1 MFVGKE
7 AKIGFRFVGI
17 EKVSWNWYFAQ
28 LIECCPNI
36 LFWMEWSHYRNLF
49 YFPSTLWPIQSG
61 VSFECLTVLIKKWQ
75 NMVKNKRSVGCAF
88 MKRLERN
95 GADMGK
101 TKTLASAIWCLYNIG
116 NWDHIFIIFWHTA
129 MRYYRIFR
137 DREIAGDYQGYCWN
151 IFLVELILTQVI
163 CILFYLKW

>member
-17 EKVSWNWYFAQ
+17 EKVSWNWFFAQ

-137 DREIAGDYQGYCWN
+137 DREIVGDT
-151 IFLVELILTQVI
+151 VEIY
-163 CILFYLKW
+163 F